1 MTLNN
6 FPVTPDKF
14 TLRRRRLVVAVALA
28 LVCSSFAG
36 LSAMKNSNTSATA
49 QTNAQQPQISVPV
62 QATAPMPQMP
72 ATQPLQGAAVQRANA
87 GIINS
92 ASIYNAGYRDGYNR
106 AQTQAQAQNQGQ
118 NRPQP
123 QAQGQTQS
131 LNRPLT
137 AVHPHAV
144 QPVRDSRTFFQKHPM
159 VKGAAIGAG
168 IGGGAGALTG
178 LVTGQGVFRGAA
190 IGATTGAGVGVV
202 RTSKIMKRHPIARDI
217 ATGGLTGLGLGWA
230 GSHYPHTIA
239 ATTGVG
245 AAIGL
250 GAGLFNNL
258 R

>member
-6 FPVTPDKF
+6 FPVSPDKW
-14 TLRRRRLVVAVALA
+14 TLRRRRLVGAVAIA
-28 LVCSSFAG
+28 LICSSFAG
-36 LSAMKNSNTSATA
+36 LSAMKSSNAPAPSSTQAGL
-49 QTNAQQPQISVPV
+49 QQPSITVPV
-62 QATAPMPQMP
+62 ATKVPMPQMP
-72 ATQPLQGAAVQRANA
+72 STLPLQGAAVQHANA
-87 GIINS
+87 GSINS

-106 AQTQAQAQNQGQ
+106 ALTQAQSQS
-118 NRPQP
+118 
-123 QAQGQTQS
+123 QAQSQ
-131 LNRPLT
+131 NRPLT

-144 QPVRDSRTFFQKHPM
+144 QPARDNRTYFQRHPM

-190 IGATTGAGVGVV
+190 IGATTGAGVGVI
-202 RTSKIMKRHPIARDI
+202 RTSKIMKRHPIMRDI
-217 ATGGLTGLGLGWA
+217 ATGGVTGLGLGWA

>member
-1 MTLNN
+1 
-6 FPVTPDKF
+6 
-14 TLRRRRLVVAVALA
+14 
-28 LVCSSFAG
+28 
-36 LSAMKNSNTSATA
+36 
-49 QTNAQQPQISVPV
+49 
-62 QATAPMPQMP
+62 
-72 ATQPLQGAAVQRANA
+72 
-87 GIINS
+87 
-92 ASIYNAGYRDGYNR
+92 
-106 AQTQAQAQNQGQ
+106 
-118 NRPQP
+118 
-123 QAQGQTQS
+123 
-131 LNRPLT
+131 
-137 AVHPHAV
+137 
-144 QPVRDSRTFFQKHPM
+144 M

-190 IGATTGAGVGVV
+190 IGATTGAGVGVI

-217 ATGGLTGLGLGWA
+217 ATGGMTGLGLGWA

>member
-6 FPVTPDKF
+6 FPVTPNKW
-14 TLRRRRLVVAVALA
+14 TLRRRRLVGATAIALI
-28 LVCSSFAG
+28 CSSFAG
-36 LSAMKNSNTSATA
+36 LSAMKSNSSPTPSTAEITA
-49 QTNAQQPQISVPV
+49 QAGLQQPQIAVPV
-62 QATAPMPQMP
+62 PTPVSAPVSQNPQA
-72 ATQPLQGAAVQRANA
+72 QPLQGALVQHTRS
-87 GIINS
+87 GSINS

-106 AQTQAQAQNQGQ
+106 ALSQTQT
-118 NRPQP
+118 QP
-123 QAQGQTQS
+123 QIQS
-131 LNRPLT
+131 PNRPLT
-137 AVHPHAV
+137 AVRPHTV
-144 QPVRDSRTFFQKHPM
+144 QPVRDNRTFFQKHPM

-190 IGATTGAGVGVV
+190 IGATTGAGVGVI

-217 ATGGLTGLGLGWA
+217 ATGGMTGLGLGWA

>member
-6 FPVTPDKF
+6 FPVSPDKW
-14 TLRRRRLVVAVALA
+14 TSRRRRLVGATALA
-28 LVCSSFAG
+28 LICSSFAG
-36 LSAMKNSNTSATA
+36 LSAMKNSNTPTTTAPTA
-49 QTNAQQPQISVPV
+49 QANLQQPQISVPAAAAAAAV
-62 QATAPMPQMP
+62 PNMPGI
-72 ATQPLQGAAVQRANA
+72 QPLQRAAVQHANT
-87 GIINS
+87 GSINS

-106 AQTQAQAQNQGQ
+106 ALTQAQS
-118 NRPQP
+118 
-123 QAQGQTQS
+123 QAQTQNQTQS
-131 LNRPLT
+131 QNRPLT
-137 AVHPHAV
+137 AVRPHAI
-144 QPVRDSRTFFQKHPM
+144 QPARDNRTFFQKHPM

-190 IGATTGAGVGVV
+190 IGATTGAGVGVI
-202 RTSKIMKRHPIARDI
+202 RTSKIMKRHPIVRDI
-217 ATGGLTGLGLGWA
+217 ATGGVTGLGLGWA

>member
-1 MTLNN
+1 MTLSN
-6 FPVTPDKF
+6 FPGTVDKW
-14 TLRRRRLVVAVALA
+14 TLRRRRLVGATALA
-28 LVCSSFAG
+28 LICSSFAG
-36 LSAMKNSNTSATA
+36 LSAMKSNTSTTPATTQNISQNQKLVDPGSFRLTREAPSTDA
-49 QTNAQQPQISVPV
+49 QAGLPQPQGNVL
-62 QATAPMPQMP
+62 QHTHP
-72 ATQPLQGAAVQRANA
+72 AS
-87 GIINS
+87 INS

-106 AQTQAQAQNQGQ
+106 ALSQTQAQ
-118 NRPQP
+118 PQVH
-123 QAQGQTQS
+123 S
-131 LNRPLT
+131 SSRPLT
-137 AVHPHAV
+137 AVRPHAN
-144 QPVRDSRTFFQKHPM
+144 QPVPDNRTFFQKHPM

-190 IGATTGAGVGVV
+190 IGATTGAGVGVI
-202 RTSKIMKRHPIARDI
+202 RTSKIMKRHPIVRDI
-217 ATGGLTGLGLGWA
+217 ATGGVTGLGLGWA